1 MSRPEMYTY
10 SPVTDSEIRL
20 VTFTQAKKGELEASI
35 QHVTLNSDDPIKYT
49 ALSYCW
55 GDPSTLVDVPCD
67 GKVLSITTSLHEA
80 LCEIVEVSPHKT
92 LWIDQICI
100 DQEDLFDK
108 SRQVSKMNVIYDK
121 AETVL
126 VWLGPETASA
136 SRAVDFVKKVG
147 EIALPTATDMFRWD
161 HYVDDEEHEATKLER
176 AEKYTV
182 EKSNELGISFDD
194 LESWDAFSEFFD
206 KPWYQRMWTV
216 QEIIQARKAVVVYG
230 SYTLQWELVSA
241 AAKWFVHKA
250 EVIHSRNSRGVDGM
264 WLVNQMVSIPWRAK
278 MGSEYHPQ
286 LLGQKMRPTCKWG
299 LRDLLEELRPRLSS
313 DPRDKVY
320 SVVGISEL
328 DGIFGDDQKIA
339 VDYSLSVK
347 DVFTNAAD
355 MIFRT
360 DFADGVDL
368 IWSARQPSNE
378 PGWPSWVPDWRQ
390 KTGQGCEWEIGKP
403 FKINSDRNGRYKYIP
418 TSDPYALAVQ
428 GKIIGKVTY
437 RSRYCHFGELFQSS
451 GLREVYQDCMER
463 LHTYP
468 TGEDVR
474 EAFGLTILG
483 GLLSNRLKEKEISM
497 ERYIETYMDFFDVT
511 QMSQATPEDKA
522 MREQALEKFYALGYN
537 AEWLMKILDTYCE
550 RRFFLTDTGYM
561 GLANHKVIEGDVIA
575 ILFGFRWPCVL
586 RPKADNNGKD
596 FEFIGEA
603 YAHGMMDGQGV
614 QNLPIDESIEGH
626 EYYVGEQFLLK

>member
-1 MSRPEMYTY
+1 MSRSEKYAY
-10 SPVTDSEIRL
+10 SPLTDSEIRL
-20 VTFTQAKKGELEASI
+20 VTFNQAKKGELEASI

-55 GDPSTLVDVPCD
+55 GDPSTRVDVPCD

-126 VWLGPETASA
+126 IWLGPETESA
-136 SRAVDFVKKVG
+136 SKAVDFVKRVG
-147 EIALPTATDMFRWD
+147 EIALPDTTDMFRWD
-161 HYVDDEEHEATKLER
+161 HYVDDEEHEATKLEKV
-176 AEKYTV
+176 EKYTV

-216 QEIIQARKAVVVYG
+216 QEIIQARKAFVVYG

-241 AAKWFVHKA
+241 AAKWFVYKA
-250 EVIHSRNSRGVDGM
+250 EAIHSRHSRGVGGM

-286 LLGQKMRPTCKWG
+286 LFGQKMRPTCKWG
-299 LRDLLEELRPRLSS
+299 LRDLLEELRPRLAS

-328 DGIFGDDQKIA
+328 DGGFGDDKQIA

-355 MIFRT
+355 IILRT
-360 DFADGVDL
+360 DFSDGVDL

-378 PGWPSWVPDWRQ
+378 LGWPSWVPDWRQ
-390 KTGQGCEWEIGKP
+390 RTGQGCEWEIGKP
-403 FKINSDRNGRYKYIP
+403 FKINSHRNGRYKYIP
-418 TSDPYALAVQ
+418 TDDPYALAVQ

-437 RSRYCHFGELFQSS
+437 RSQYCHFGELFQSS
-451 GLREVYQDCMER
+451 GLREVYQDCMQR
-463 LHTYP
+463 LDTYP
-468 TGEDVR
+468 TGEDVKQ
-474 EAFGLTILG
+474 AFGLTILG
-483 GLLSNRLKEKEISM
+483 GILSKGLKEKEISM
-497 ERYIETYMDFFDVT
+497 ERYVETYMDFFDVT
-511 QMSQATPEDKA
+511 QMPQATPEDRA
-522 MREQALEKFYALGYN
+522 VRDEALEKFYKLGYS
-537 AEWLMKILDTYCE
+537 AEWLLAILDAYCE
-550 RRFFLTDTGYM
+550 RRFFLTDTSYM
-561 GLANHKVIEGDVIA
+561 GLANHKVTEGDVIA

-586 RPKADNNGKD
+586 RPKAEDNGKD

-603 YAHGMMDGQGV
+603 YVHGMMGGEGV
-614 QNLPIDESIEGH
+614 QGLAKDESVEGDGC
-626 EYYVGEQFLLK
+626 YVGDLFLLK